1 MIIYRIPLELAFL
14 FKDSEIYQVICELD
28 ASKSSYDN
36 NAKASMEALG
46 AVVRYGF
53 NGLLSSYLKEIMYL
67 AETKIPV
74 LTSFYNRNANYN
86 KEILDT
92 RQESL
97 EKIEGVKVHKFSQ
110 EEIFKMIRRYME
122 KNNRSIHSVAAV
134 AGDKLYIG
142 DGENQYFYIRE
153 DLKHFK
159 ELTKGACCVCGYKT
173 YMALPQH
180 RLPGRT
186 LFVVTSKAD
195 KLQEE
200 HSNDEVKF
208 TTNPMDVV
216 IYWLN
221 HCKTQP
227 ILYNIGGESMY
238 RFLDPITKYY
248 HITHI
253 RYKGEDVPWKE
264 DDRKYPFDTMKK
276 GHEGYTLIQTTEDPT
291 WITINEYMKGIKLCK
306 DPLDIQFITY
316 NWLPISEIS
325 RMGINTCRSLPGT
338 SL

>member
-1 MIIYRIPLELAFL
+1 MIIYRIPEKLTFL
-14 FKDSEIYQVICELD
+14 FQDSEIFQVICELD

-53 NGLLSSYLKEIMYL
+53 NGIISKYLKEIMYL
-67 AETKIPV
+67 TETKIPV

-86 KEILDT
+86 KGILDT

-97 EKIEGVKVHKFSQ
+97 EKIEGVTVREFSQ
-110 EEIFKMIRRYME
+110 DEIFKMIWRYME

-134 AGDKLYIG
+134 AGDELYIG

-159 ELTKGACCVCGYKT
+159 ELTKDACCVCGYKT

-180 RLPGRT
+180 RLPGRI

-200 HSNDEVKF
+200 LGNDEVKF
-208 TTNPMDVV
+208 TTDPLDVV

-227 ILYNIGGESMY
+227 VLYNIGGESMY
-238 RFLDPITKYY
+238 QFLDPITKYY

-264 DDRKYPFDTMKK
+264 GDKRYPLDKMKK
-276 GHEGYTLIQTTEDPT
+276 GHEGYTLIQTTKDPV
-291 WITINEYMKGIKLCK
+291 WINATEYMKGTKLCN
-306 DPLDIQFITY
+306 DLLSFQFITY
-316 NWLPISEIS
+316 EWFPICKIN
-325 RMGINTCRSLPGT
+325 RMGINIPLPGT
-338 SL
+338 LL

>member
-1 MIIYRIPLELAFL
+1 MIIYRIPEKLTFL
-14 FKDSEIYQVICELD
+14 FQDSEIFQVICELD

-53 NGLLSSYLKEIMYL
+53 NGIISQYFKEIMYL
-67 AETKIPV
+67 TETKIPV

-86 KEILDT
+86 KGILDT

-97 EKIEGVKVHKFSQ
+97 EKIEGVTVREFSK
-110 EEIFKMIRRYME
+110 EEIFKMIWRYME
-122 KNNRSIHSVAAV
+122 KNNRSIHSVAV
-134 AGDKLYIG
+134 VTGDELYIG

-159 ELTKGACCVCGYKT
+159 ELTKGACCICGYKT
-173 YMALPQH
+173 YMGLPQH

-200 HSNDEVKF
+200 LGNDEVKF
-208 TTNPMDVV
+208 TTYPLDVV

-221 HCKTQP
+221 HCQTQP
-227 ILYNIGGESMY
+227 VLYNIGGESMY

-253 RYKGEDVPWKE
+253 NYKGEDVPWKE
-264 DDRKYPFDTMKK
+264 GDKRYPFDKMKN
-276 GHEGYTLIQTTEDPT
+276 GHDGYTLIQTTKDPV
-291 WITINEYMKGIKLCK
+291 WNNAREYMKGTKLCN
-306 DPLDIQFITY
+306 DLLSFQFITY
-316 NWLPISEIS
+316 EWFPIYEIN
-325 RMGINTCRSLPGT
+325 RMSNMHRPLPGT
-338 SL
+338 LL